1 MEGCLMPLQVKARYL
16 LLAFLPY
23 LIFYFLIQS
32 LIGTSQYNLL
42 MGIDEKIPF
51 IPPFIWVY
59 HTMIPVVILTAV
71 FLFQSRDIFL
81 GLIFSFIFSGIVM
94 CLFYIFFPSFYPRE
108 LFVDVSTISG
118 WLIEI
123 TRFIDGPHNTFPSGH
138 VTFAWLLMFFVSLS
152 QYTRKHPWIK
162 AVYFC
167 WAVLISISTLTLKQH
182 FIVDVISGIALAAL
196 SYYLCCKLF
205 VIRHNKKLITN
216 RCTIPFQK
224 KRSNPNV

>member
-1 MEGCLMPLQVKARYL
+1 MPLKVKARYL

-32 LIGTSQYNLL
+32 LIGTSRYNLL

-59 HTMIPVVILTAV
+59 HTIIPVVILTAI
-71 FLFQSRDIFL
+71 FLFQNRDIFL

-108 LFVDVSTISG
+108 LFVEVSTVSG
-118 WLIEI
+118 WLIEV
-123 TRFIDGPHNTFPSGH
+123 TRSIDGPHNTFPSGH

-152 QYTRKHPWIK
+152 QYTRKHSWIK
-162 AVYFC
+162 VLYFC
-167 WAVLISISTLTLKQH
+167 WAALVSISTLTLKQH
-182 FIVDVISGIALAAL
+182 FIVDVFSGIILAAL
-196 SYYLCCKLF
+196 SYYLSRKLF
-205 VIRHNKKLITN
+205 VVRHNEKLITN
-216 RCTIPFQK
+216 RCTTPFPK
-224 KRSNPNV
+224 KLSNPNV